1 MKSKLK
7 KAIRRVGYDLRR
19 CEPDLMD
26 FLRSRQIDT
35 VLDVGANIGQFGCK
49 LRAAGYTGRIISFE
63 PIEAVFQTLKSVAD
77 RDGNWTVHHT
87 ALGHTRGLQK
97 IKISE
102 SSVFSSLLEQTSAAQ
117 RYDLAARVLREE
129 TIDVDLLDNLSAE
142 FRSSRVF
149 LKIDTQGFEREVLS
163 GATESLGGILGIQAE
178 LPIMHLY
185 KGVWSFSEALDYFS
199 ERGFILSQVCPA
211 NYDKEDEASLLELD
225 CIFRRNDSK

>member
-1 MKSKLK
+1 MLVPFDRMGPAMKSKLK
-7 KAIRRVGYDLRR
+7 KVIRRVGYDLRR

-35 VLDVGANIGQFGCK
+35 VLDVGANIGQFGYK

-63 PIEAVFQTLKSVAD
+63 PIKAVFQTLKSVAD

-87 ALGHTRGLQK
+87 ALGHTRGFQK

-129 TIDVDLLDNLSAE
+129 TISVDLLDNLSAE

-163 GATESLGGILGIQAE
+163 GATESLA
-178 LPIMHLY
+178 PI
-185 KGVWSFSEALDYFS
+185 
-199 ERGFILSQVCPA
+199 RFI
-211 NYDKEDEASLLELD
+211 
-225 CIFRRNDSK
+225 